1 MTDAEKQA
9 RLAQIN
15 QILTL
20 GVRSESS
27 DGQSTSYDHDTL
39 RDERSRLEREL
50 GTNEMPRIFRFG
62 GRNG

>member
-1 MTDAEKQA
+1 VTTEEKQA

-15 QILTL
+15 EILTL

-39 RDERSRLEREL
+39 RAERSRLEREL
-50 GTNEMPRIFRFG
+50 GVHEMPRIFRFG
-62 GRNG
+62 GRNA